1 MRKIIALATVAT
13 GALALAGCT
22 SKPAENAAAPAA
34 DANAMAAPGA
44 MNVDNAMDANAAD
57 SNAMADNNATDSN
70 AMAGDNTEAHTA
82 SGGH

>member
-22 SKPAENAAAPAA
+22 SKPAENAAAPTA
-34 DANAMAAPGA
+34 DANAMAAPEA
-44 MNVDNAMDANAAD
+44 MNGDNAMDANAAD